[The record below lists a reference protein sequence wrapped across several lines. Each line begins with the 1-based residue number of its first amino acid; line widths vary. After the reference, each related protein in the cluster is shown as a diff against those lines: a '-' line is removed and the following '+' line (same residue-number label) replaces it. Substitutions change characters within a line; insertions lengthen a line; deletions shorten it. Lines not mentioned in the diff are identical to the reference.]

1 MALDIRIESARSP
14 AAVTLAAALDGLI
27 ARLYP
32 GLPVN
37 GVEPDFDE
45 AGGVY
50 AIGYADGRPAAS
62 GALRDEGGSAEIK
75 RMYVVPAFRGRG
87 YARAMLAFLEAE
99 AAKRGF
105 ARAILETGDRQPEA
119 IALYR
124 SAGWAQSDCYGAYA
138 GEPVSVCFAKALAP
152 AEDDVDAAGP

>member
-1 MALDIRIESARSP
+1 MALDIRIESARSS
-14 AAVTLAAALDGLI
+14 AALALAAALDALI
-27 ARLYP
+27 TRLYP

-37 GVEPDFDE
+37 GVEPDFDA

-50 AIGYADGRPAAS
+50 AIGYANGQPVAS
-62 GALRDEGGSAEIK
+62 GALRDEGGAAEIK
-75 RMYVVPAFRGRG
+75 RMYVVPAVRGRG

-99 AAKRGF
+99 AARRGF

-124 SAGWAQSDCYGAYA
+124 SAGWAQTDCYGPYV
-138 GEPVSVCFAKALAP
+138 GEPVSLCFAKALAP
-152 AEDDVDAAGP
+152 ASGDRIASDP